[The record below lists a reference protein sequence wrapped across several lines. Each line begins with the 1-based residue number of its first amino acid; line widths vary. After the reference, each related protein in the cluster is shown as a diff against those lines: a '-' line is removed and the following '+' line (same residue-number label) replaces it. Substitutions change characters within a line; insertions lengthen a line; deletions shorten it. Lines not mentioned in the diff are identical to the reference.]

1 MGFLS
6 AFKKKKKTY
15 LQFSGDALALGHEL
29 RDYLGLL
36 PQVLQLLRGRKK
48 HTRITKQFIS
58 TQYASKSSRYNMLDV
73 ELQIQSSS
81 PHSQEKFCSLQ
92 KKTISGAS
100 Q

>member
-36 PQVLQLLRGRKK
+36 PQVLQLLREKK
-48 HTRITKQFIS
+48 NTKITKQFIS
-58 TQYASKSSRYNMLDV
+58 TQYASRSSRYNMLDV

-81 PHSQEKFCSLQ
+81 PHSREKFCSLQ
-92 KKTISGAS
+92 KQNISGAS